1 MEKRTDL
8 QEWKEREAD
17 RRLEE
22 TMKQEFPL
30 PDRVE
35 KAKREA
41 FAEIRRRVKEAE
53 IKGKGGRVCR

>member
-53 IKGKGGRVCR
+53 IKGK